1 MRHGRLRIITLFL
14 AAPLTLYAIFVISP
28 FVQAFSISMTN
39 WTGYTGGQ
47 TFTGF
52 ANYRKLIHDAQF
64 WQALEH
70 NALLLV
76 AVPLITI
83 ALGLFFASMLNVG
96 AKAGSVGGG
105 RTAGIY
111 QKAYFLPYILP
122 AVITGVLWQFLYN
135 PQLGLVNSLLGAAGL
150 DGLEHTWLGDPS
162 VALGAMVAV
171 MVWTGTGFYVV
182 LFGAAMQS
190 IPKDVYEA
198 ADLDGASRLRVM
210 RSITLPLLRETVQ
223 VAYIYLGIA
232 ALDAFTLFQ
241 VLQPDGGPNN
251 STNVVAQY
259 LYQSAFDNGQFGYA
273 SAIGVVLCILT
284 LLLAALTFRV
294 GRGERLEF

>member
-52 ANYRKLIHDAQF
+52 ANYRKLIHDSQF

-83 ALGLFFASMLNVG
+83 VLGLFFASMLNVG
-96 AKAGSVGGG
+96 AKAGAVGGG
-105 RTAGIY
+105 RMAGIY

-135 PQLGLVNSLLGAAGL
+135 PQLGLVNSLFGSLGLG
-150 DGLEHTWLGDPS
+150 GLERTWLGDPS
-162 VALGAMVAV
+162 VALGSMVAV

-210 RSITLPLLRETVQ
+210 WSITLPLLRETVQ
-223 VAYIYLGIA
+223 VAYVYLGIGA
-232 ALDAFTLFQ
+232 MDAFTLFQ

-259 LYQSAFDNGQFGYA
+259 LYQSAFDNGEFGYA

-284 LLLAALTFRV
+284 LLLAALTFRA
-294 GRGERLEF
+294 GRRERLEF